1 MRHWMNKTGMDYYIL
16 RMEKTDEAIGIAK
29 VSTDIS
35 YPIAIKHMHED
46 WVNTHPITQVEYE
59 SYEVFGFPVFAHHIS
74 NSDHSLTYTTI
85 IFDPKHLMVLDDYVV
100 YIESLKIS
108 V

>member
-1 MRHWMNKTGMDYYIL
+1 MDYYIL

-29 VSTDIS
+29 VKTDIS

-46 WVNTHPITQVEYE
+46 WVNAHAITQVEYE
-59 SYEVFGFPVFAHHIS
+59 SYEVFGFPVFAHYIS
-74 NSDHSLTYTTI
+74 DCDHSLTYTTV
-85 IFDPKHLMVLDDYVV
+85 IFDSEHFMVVDDCVV